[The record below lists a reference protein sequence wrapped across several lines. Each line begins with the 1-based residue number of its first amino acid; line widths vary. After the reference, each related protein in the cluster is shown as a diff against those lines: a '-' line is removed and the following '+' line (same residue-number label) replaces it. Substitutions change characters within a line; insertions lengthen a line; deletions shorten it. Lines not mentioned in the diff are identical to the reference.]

1 MVKLIHSHVSRSGSK
16 TRKNI
21 LRNFKSPWCENKK
34 EKQNKCSQK
43 RKVDEKKVGKENKG
57 KCKYMKR
64 FIGNISSCSNWMKFV
79 MKPFVLERVELKE
92 NNQV

>member
-1 MVKLIHSHVSRSGSK
+1 
-16 TRKNI
+16 
-21 LRNFKSPWCENKK
+21 
-34 EKQNKCSQK
+34 
-43 RKVDEKKVGKENKG
+43 
-57 KCKYMKR
+57 MKR